1 MSPESISPDDIIL
14 WQWRF
19 ITINAT
25 LAFTWVVMAV
35 LAVGSSLVTRRISE
49 GRKISRWQS
58 LFEIVISQIRSEIR
72 EFSRRNPDPF
82 LPFVATLFIFILVSN
97 LLAVVPWFHAPT
109 LSLSTTAALSICVFA
124 AVPIYGILDQGLL
137 GYLKHYIKPSPFM
150 MPFHIIGELSRTLA
164 LAVRLFGN
172 MMSSAKVAGVLL
184 AVIPFVFPAVMDAF
198 GLLIGLI
205 QAYIFAVLAMVYI
218 SSGLRQRP
226 AAAADLVEA
235 AQQEAE

>member
-1 MSPESISPDDIIL
+1 MSPDDIVL

-25 LAFTWVVMAV
+25 LVCTWIVMAV
-35 LAVGSSLVTRRISE
+35 LVAGSFLVTRRISE
-49 GRKISRWQS
+49 GRKVSRWQS
-58 LFEIVISQIRSEIR
+58 LFEMVVSQIRSEIS
-72 EFSRRNPDPF
+72 EFSRRDPDPF
-82 LPFVATLFIFILVSN
+82 LPFVGTLFIFILVSN
-97 LLAVVPWFHAPT
+97 VLTVVPWFQAPT

-124 AVPIYGILDQGLL
+124 AVPIYGILDQGLF

-150 MPFHIIGELSRTLA
+150 MPFHVIGELSRTLA

-198 GLLIGLI
+198 GLLIGVI

-226 AAAADLVEA
+226 VTEADLEA
-235 AQQEAE
+235 LTQEAQ